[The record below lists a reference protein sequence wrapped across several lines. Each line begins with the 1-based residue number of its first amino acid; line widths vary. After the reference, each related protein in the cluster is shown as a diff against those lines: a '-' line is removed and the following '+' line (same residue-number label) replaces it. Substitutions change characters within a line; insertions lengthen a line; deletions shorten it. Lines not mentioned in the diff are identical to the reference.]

1 MRFDHHMKTQR
12 DQEHSR
18 RAIEVYR
25 MTSATV
31 LVLCLSGCFSYVPT
45 ALETTPVGEEI
56 RLLVTR
62 QGGFE
67 LSAVTN
73 IDASVPLVRGRL
85 VGREGPEVLLGVPAA
100 QRRDGFHTVQ
110 LTQTIRVPVDEIV
123 GIERREFNGF
133 NTVLL
138 AGGGVAAA
146 VGIIAVIMDAF
157 GNTGPDGSS
166 DPPEF
171 RGDLFSIPIGR

>member
-1 MRFDHHMKTQR
+1 MKTQR
-12 DQEHSR
+12 GREHSR

-25 MTSATV
+25 MASATA
-31 LVLCLSGCFSYVPT
+31 LALCLSGCFGYVPT
-45 ALETTPVGEEI
+45 ALETTPVGEDV

-73 IDASVPLVRGRL
+73 IDASVPLVQGRL
-85 VGREGPEVLLGVPAA
+85 VGREGSELLLGVPTA
-100 QRRDGFHTVQ
+100 QRRDGFHTIQ

-123 GIERREFNGF
+123 RIERREFNGL

-138 AGGGVAAA
+138 AGGGVAVA
-146 VGIIAVIMDAF
+146 VGIITVIMDTF
-157 GNTGPDGSS
+157 GNTGPDGSPE
-166 DPPEF
+166 PPEF
-171 RGDLFSIPIGR
+171 RGRFFSISVGR

>member
-1 MRFDHHMKTQR
+1 MKTQR
-12 DQEHSR
+12 GREHPR
-18 RAIEVYR
+18 RAIEAYR
-25 MTSATV
+25 MASATAV
-31 LVLCLSGCFSYVPT
+31 TLCLSGCFGYVPT
-45 ALETTPVGEEI
+45 VLETAPVGEDI

-73 IDASVPLVRGRL
+73 IDVSVPLVRGRL
-85 VGREGPEVLLGVPAA
+85 MGREGSELLLSVPTV

-123 GIERREFNGF
+123 RIERREFNGL

-138 AGGGVAAA
+138 AGGGVAVA
-146 VGIIAVIMDAF
+146 VGIMAVIMEAF
-157 GNTGPDGSS
+157 GNTGPDGSP

-171 RGDLFSIPIGR
+171 KGRLFSIPVGR